1 MNGFLLVDK
10 AGGMTSHDVVAK
22 IRRRFATKKVGH
34 AGTLDPMATGVL
46 VIGMGDAT
54 RLLQYVVEGKKAYDA
69 TISLGTS
76 TITDDAE
83 GDVISVSEPQ
93 RLASITD
100 EAIRICLA
108 TMIGDISQRPSM
120 VSAIKVDGKSAHQR
134 VRAGEAFELPA
145 RQVHIESIDIGE
157 ITRTLGAI
165 EVSISVHCSAGTYIR
180 AIARDLGSE
189 LGVGGHL
196 IALRRTVV
204 APFEIGD
211 CLPWELAAP
220 MDTAVGIGKILPI
233 RTLDPVELKEISFG
247 RFISPSD
254 TEGATAAITGAGS
267 FVALLENR
275 EVSGKVLAAPTLVYI
290 K

>member
-275 EVSGKVLAAPTLVYI
+275 EVSGKVLAAPTLVSI

>member
-1 MNGFLLVDK
+1 M
-10 AGGMTSHDVVAK
+10 
-22 IRRRFATKKVGH
+22 
-34 AGTLDPMATGVL
+34 
-46 VIGMGDAT
+46 
-54 RLLQYVVEGKKAYDA
+54 
-69 TISLGTS
+69 
-76 TITDDAE
+76 
-83 GDVISVSEPQ
+83 
-93 RLASITD
+93 
-100 EAIRICLA
+100 
-108 TMIGDISQRPSM
+108 
-120 VSAIKVDGKSAHQR
+120 
-134 VRAGEAFELPA
+134 
-145 RQVHIESIDIGE
+145 
-157 ITRTLGAI
+157 
-165 EVSISVHCSAGTYIR
+165 
-180 AIARDLGSE
+180 GSE

-275 EVSGKVLAAPTLVYI
+275 EVSGKVLAAPTLVSI

>member
-10 AGGMTSHDVVAK
+10 AGGITSHDVVAK

-275 EVSGKVLAAPTLVYI
+275 EVSGKVLAAPTLVSI